1 MEGLIETRHIVIQAE
16 DARADSTTTAAT
28 TAVWILKI
36 SWEEDYIKAGER
48 VADYSLGVFRFSS

>member
-48 VADYSLGVFRFSS
+48 VTVR